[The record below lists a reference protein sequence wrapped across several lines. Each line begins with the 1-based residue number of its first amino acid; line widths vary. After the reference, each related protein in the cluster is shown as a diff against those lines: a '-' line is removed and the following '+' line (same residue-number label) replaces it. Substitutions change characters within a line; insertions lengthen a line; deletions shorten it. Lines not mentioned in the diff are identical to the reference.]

1 MTLRVM
7 WNPFK
12 KKNSQSDDDKPQ
24 MGFVQRLAMKRLEKM
39 SPQERDKIMQ
49 KAMNP
54 ENISKNKDQIL
65 AAMAQMKAS
74 GQATDE
80 QIEMAK
86 RKFGL

>member
-1 MTLRVM
+1 M

-12 KKNSQSDDDKPQ
+12 KSKKTDDDQPK
-24 MGFVQRLAMKRLEKM
+24 MGMIQRLAMKRLERM

-54 ENISKNKDQIL
+54 ESIAKNKDQIL

-80 QIEMAK
+80 QIELAK